1 MLTVHNRINNKN
13 TFEIVDIQCKVC
25 LKKQLSHIFSP
36 SLIESLYALMVHAIL
51 IDFQQVHQGMFNI
64 FGVPCSVVT
73 HWRFTEERIISLDTV
88 KCQSVIY
95 VRDTVA
101 CVYIQRI
108 NLL

>member
-13 TFEIVDIQCKVC
+13 TFEILDIQCKVC

-36 SLIESLYALMVHAIL
+36 SLIENLYALMVHTIL

-73 HWRFTEERIISLDTV
+73 HWR
-88 KCQSVIY
+88 
-95 VRDTVA
+95 
-101 CVYIQRI
+101 
-108 NLL
+108 